1 MGAEKPLAIDLAL
14 QGGGSHGAFTWG
26 VLDALLEDGTLGFS
40 GISGTSAGALNAAV
54 LATGLLRGGN
64 DGARAALRAFWED
77 VSRSGR
83 CFGTLKPP
91 ALPGWTAPAAG
102 PLWGWTP
109 SDWIATWARSFSP
122 YQFNPFGLNPLRDLV
137 ARHVDLA
144 ALRCEPPGPT
154 LFVIATAV
162 STGQPHVFTGAS
174 LTLDALMA
182 STCLPHLFQA
192 VEIGGEAYWDGGY
205 AGNPALWPLIYETPE
220 ADLLLVKI
228 NPLKRPAL
236 PRTALAIAD
245 RVSEIGFNSA
255 LVGEMR
261 AIAFVQRLL
270 AEERIERG
278 RYKELRMHMVA
289 DEGELA
295 HLEAATKLDT
305 SRAFLESLFRLGRA
319 AAQRWLAE
327 HRADVGV
334 RATLDI
340 EGTFLAKR

>member
-1 MGAEKPLAIDLAL
+1 MSTVEPQALDLAL

-26 VLDALLEDGTLGFS
+26 VLDALLEDGSLRFS

-64 DGARAALRAFWED
+64 AGARQALRAFWED
-77 VSRSGR
+77 VSRAGR
-83 CFGTLKPP
+83 CFGALQPP
-91 ALPGWTAPAAG
+91 ALPGWTQASPA
-102 PLWGWTP
+102 PLWSWTP
-109 SDWIATWARSFSP
+109 SDWFAMWARSFSP
-122 YQFNPFGLNPLRDLV
+122 YQLNPFGLNPLRDLV
-137 ARHVDLA
+137 ARHVDVA
-144 ALRCEPPGPT
+144 VLRTAPPA
-154 LFVIATAV
+154 LFVIATSV
-162 STGQPHVFTGAS
+162 TTGQPRVFSGAELS
-174 LTLDALMA
+174 LDALMA
-182 STCLPHLFQA
+182 STCLPHLFRA
-192 VEIGGEAYWDGGY
+192 VEIDGEPYWDGGY

-228 NPLKRPAL
+228 NPLKRPAT

-245 RVSEIGFNSA
+245 RVSEIGFNTA
-255 LVGEMR
+255 LAGEMR

-278 RYKELRMHMVA
+278 LYKDLRLHMIA

-295 HLEAATKLDT
+295 ALEAATKLDT
-305 SRAFLESLFRLGRA
+305 SAPFLERLFRLGRT

-340 EGTFLAKR
+340 AATFLAPR